1 MIKKILQQH
10 VTDFY
15 RSLLGTSTDRFI
27 SLDDSFWQ
35 SFSKLTVNQVKFLE
49 ASFPEVEIK
58 KVVFAC
64 NPNKAPGLDSFSFQF
79 YQSFWD
85 LVSRDVCKLV
95 NAFYYNQLDISKINL
110 AVICLISKKKE
121 ANSII
126 NYRPISLIN
135 YSFKIIS
142 KLLVNILALIMD
154 SLIDQIQTAYIKE
167 RLIMDDVV
175 CTYEVLHQVH
185 ISKT

>member
-15 RSLLGTSTDRFI
+15 RSLLGTSTNRSI

-49 ASFPEVEIK
+49 ASFTEVEIK

-95 NAFYYNQLDISKINL
+95 NVFYY
-110 AVICLISKKKE
+110 
-121 ANSII
+121 NSII

-167 RLIMDDVV
+167 RLIMDNVV